1 MTSLNAFA
9 RLLCSTMTFF
19 VAEIVEML
27 QTFMWPFVRV
37 SAVMM
42 TAPIFSQRAVNLRVR
57 IVMGFVL
64 TWMIYPFID
73 VPQIDPFSVG
83 ALYGLFNEVTVGAL
97 MGVTLQ
103 IVTAAIVLSGHAVSS
118 SMGLGMANMMDPNLG
133 NVPTLSQF
141 LLIIGLLVFLALGGH
156 LVLISVLVQS
166 FTSIPI
172 GTGLLG
178 TNAITGFLTWSSQ
191 VFMGAVIMVLPIMLG
206 LLMINGCL
214 GVISRA
220 SPSLNVFAVGF
231 PALIPIGFGM
241 VLLSM
246 VLIIGKM
253 EGLWYLAF
261 QTLNENMLGL

>member
-1 MTSLNAFA
+1 MTL
-9 RLLCSTMTFF
+9 F

-37 SAVMM
+37 SAVMI
-42 TAPIFSQRAVNLRVR
+42 TAPIFSQRALNLRVR
-57 IVMGFVL
+57 IVTGFVL

-73 VPQIDPFSVG
+73 IPQVDPFTVG
-83 ALYGLFNEVTVGAL
+83 AIYGLFNEVTVGAL

-103 IVTAAIVLSGHAVSS
+103 IVSAAIIVSGHAVSS

-141 LLIIGLLVFLALGGH
+141 LLIIGLLVFLSLGGH

-166 FTSIPI
+166 FTSIPV
-172 GTGLLG
+172 GSGLLS
-178 TNAITGFLTWSSQ
+178 TNAISGFLAWSSQ
-191 VFMGAVIMVLPIMLG
+191 IFIGAVIMVLPVMLG

-220 SPSLNVFAVGF
+220 SPSLHVFAVGF
-231 PALIPIGFGM
+231 PALIPIGFCM

-246 VLIIGKM
+246 VIIVGKM
-253 EGLWYLAF
+253 EGLWFQAF
-261 QTLNENMLGL
+261 QALNENMLGL

>member
-1 MTSLNAFA
+1 
-9 RLLCSTMTFF
+9 MTFF
-19 VAEIVEML
+19 VAELVEML

-42 TAPIFSQRAVNLRVR
+42 TAPLFSQRAMNLRLR
-57 IVMGFVL
+57 ILIGFVL
-64 TWMIYPFID
+64 TWMIYPFI
-73 VPQIDPFSVG
+73 VIPQVDPFSIG

-103 IVTAAIVLSGHAVSS
+103 IVTAAIVVSGHAVSS

-166 FTSIPI
+166 FTSVPV
-172 GTGLLG
+172 GSGLLS
-178 TNAITGFLTWSSQ
+178 TDAISGFLAWSSQ
-191 VFMGAVIMVLPIMLG
+191 VFIGAVIMVLPVMLG
-206 LLMINGCL
+206 LLMINACL

-246 VLIIGKM
+246 VVIISKM
-253 EGLWYLAF
+253 EGLWFQAF

>member
-1 MTSLNAFA
+1 MTL
-9 RLLCSTMTFF
+9 F
-19 VAEIVEML
+19 VAEIVQML
-27 QTFMWPFVRV
+27 QTFMWPFVRI

-42 TAPIFSQRAVNLRVR
+42 TAPIFSQRAVNVRVR
-57 IVMGFVL
+57 IVTGFVL

-73 VPQIDPFSVG
+73 IPQVDPFTAG
-83 ALYGLFNEVTVGAL
+83 AIYRLFNEITVGAL

-103 IVTAAIVLSGHAVSS
+103 IVSAAIIVSGHAVSS

-141 LLIIGLLVFLALGGH
+141 LLIIGLLVFLSLGGH
-156 LVLISVLVQS
+156 LVLISILVQS
-166 FTSIPI
+166 FTSIPV
-172 GTGLLG
+172 GSGLLN
-178 TNAITGFLTWSSQ
+178 TNAIQGLLTWSSQ
-191 VFMGAVIMVLPIMLG
+191 IFIGAAIMVLPVMLG

-231 PALIPIGFGM
+231 PALIPIGFCM

-246 VLIIGKM
+246 VIIINKM
-253 EGLWYLAF
+253 EGLWFEAF
-261 QTLNENMLGL
+261 RTLNENVLGL

>member
-1 MTSLNAFA
+1 MTL
-9 RLLCSTMTFF
+9 F

-37 SAVMM
+37 TAVMI
-42 TAPIFSQRAVNLRVR
+42 TAPIFSQRALNLRVR
-57 IVMGFVL
+57 IVTGFVL
-64 TWMIYPFID
+64 TWMIYPFIEI
-73 VPQIDPFSVG
+73 PQVDPFTVG
-83 ALYGLFNEVTVGAL
+83 AIYGLFNEVTVGAL

-103 IVTAAIVLSGHAVSS
+103 IVSAAIIVSGHAVSS
-118 SMGLGMANMMDPNLG
+118 SMGLGMANMVDPNLG

-156 LVLISVLVQS
+156 LVLISILVQS
-166 FTSIPI
+166 FTSIPV
-172 GTGLLG
+172 GSGLLS
-178 TNAITGFLTWSSQ
+178 TNAISGFLTWSSQ
-191 VFMGAVIMVLPIMLG
+191 VFIGAVILVLPVMLG

-231 PALIPIGFGM
+231 PALIPIGFCM

-246 VLIIGKM
+246 MIVISKM
-253 EGLWYLAF
+253 EGLWFQAF

>member
-1 MTSLNAFA
+1 MTL
-9 RLLCSTMTFF
+9 F

-37 SAVMM
+37 SAVMI
-42 TAPIFSQRAVNLRVR
+42 TAPIFSQRALNLRVR
-57 IVMGFVL
+57 IVTGFVL

-73 VPQIDPFSVG
+73 IPQVDPFTVG
-83 ALYGLFNEVTVGAL
+83 AIYGLFNEVTVGAL

-103 IVTAAIVLSGHAVSS
+103 IVSAAIIVSGHAVSS

-141 LLIIGLLVFLALGGH
+141 LLIIGLLVFLSLGGH

-166 FTSIPI
+166 FTSIPV
-172 GTGLLG
+172 GSGLLS
-178 TNAITGFLTWSSQ
+178 TNAISGFLAWSSQ
-191 VFMGAVIMVLPIMLG
+191 IFIGAVIMVLPVMLG

-231 PALIPIGFGM
+231 PALIPIGFCM

-246 VLIIGKM
+246 VIIVGKM
-253 EGLWYLAF
+253 EGLWFQAF
-261 QTLNENMLGL
+261 QALNENMLGL

>member
-1 MTSLNAFA
+1 MTL
-9 RLLCSTMTFF
+9 F

-37 SAVMM
+37 SAVMI
-42 TAPIFSQRAVNLRVR
+42 TAPIFSQRALNLRVR
-57 IVMGFVL
+57 IVTGFVL

-73 VPQIDPFSVG
+73 IPQVDPFTVG
-83 ALYGLFNEVTVGAL
+83 AIYGLFNEVTVGAL

-103 IVTAAIVLSGHAVSS
+103 IVSAAIIVSGHAVSS

-141 LLIIGLLVFLALGGH
+141 LLIIGLLVVLSLGGH

-166 FTSIPI
+166 FTSIPV
-172 GTGLLG
+172 GSGLLS
-178 TNAITGFLTWSSQ
+178 TNAISGFLAWSSQ
-191 VFMGAVIMVLPIMLG
+191 IFIGAVIMVLPVMLG

-231 PALIPIGFGM
+231 PALIPIGFCM

-246 VLIIGKM
+246 VIIVGKM
-253 EGLWYLAF
+253 EGLWFQAF
-261 QTLNENMLGL
+261 QALNENMLGL

>member
-1 MTSLNAFA
+1 
-9 RLLCSTMTFF
+9 MTFF
-19 VAEIVEML
+19 VAELVEML

-42 TAPIFSQRAVNLRVR
+42 TAPLFSQRAMSLRLR
-57 IVMGFVL
+57 ILIGFVL
-64 TWMIYPFID
+64 TWMIYPFI
-73 VPQIDPFSVG
+73 VIPQVDPFSIG

-103 IVTAAIVLSGHAVSS
+103 IVTAAIVVSGHAVSS

-166 FTSIPI
+166 FTSVPV
-172 GTGLLG
+172 GSGLLS
-178 TNAITGFLTWSSQ
+178 TDAISGFLAWSSQ
-191 VFMGAVIMVLPIMLG
+191 VFIGAVIMVLPVMLG
-206 LLMINGCL
+206 LLMINACL
-214 GVISRA
+214 GEISRA

-246 VLIIGKM
+246 VVIISKM
-253 EGLWYLAF
+253 EGLWFQAF

>member
-1 MTSLNAFA
+1 MTL
-9 RLLCSTMTFF
+9 F

-42 TAPIFSQRAVNLRVR
+42 TAPIFSQRALNLRVR
-57 IVMGFVL
+57 IVTGFVL

-73 VPQIDPFSVG
+73 IPQVDPFTVS
-83 ALYGLFNEVTVGAL
+83 AIYRLFNEVTVGAL

-103 IVTAAIVLSGHAVSS
+103 IVSAAIIVSGHAVSS

-166 FTSIPI
+166 FMSIPV
-172 GTGLLG
+172 GSGLLN
-178 TNAITGFLTWSSQ
+178 TNAIEGLLTWSSQ
-191 VFMGAVIMVLPIMLG
+191 IFIGAVIMVLPVMLG

-231 PALIPIGFGM
+231 PALIPIGFCM
-241 VLLSM
+241 VLLSI
-246 VLIIGKM
+246 VIIISKM
-253 EGLWYLAF
+253 EGLWFQAF

>member
-1 MTSLNAFA
+1 
-9 RLLCSTMTFF
+9 
-19 VAEIVEML
+19 ML

-42 TAPIFSQRAVNLRVR
+42 TAPIFSQRALNLRVR
-57 IVMGFVL
+57 IVTGFVL

-73 VPQIDPFSVG
+73 IPQVDPFTVS
-83 ALYGLFNEVTVGAL
+83 AIYRLFNEVTVGAL

-103 IVTAAIVLSGHAVSS
+103 IVSAVIIVSGHAVSS

-166 FTSIPI
+166 FMSIPV
-172 GTGLLG
+172 GSGLLN
-178 TNAITGFLTWSSQ
+178 TNAIQGLLTWSSQ
-191 VFMGAVIMVLPIMLG
+191 IFIGAVIMVLPVMLG

-231 PALIPIGFGM
+231 PALIPIGFCM
-241 VLLSM
+241 VLLSI
-246 VLIIGKM
+246 VIIISKM
-253 EGLWYLAF
+253 EGLWFQAF

>member
-1 MTSLNAFA
+1 
-9 RLLCSTMTFF
+9 MTFF
-19 VAEIVEML
+19 VAELVEML
-27 QTFMWPFVRV
+27 QTFMWPFVRI

-42 TAPIFSQRAVNLRVR
+42 TAPLFSQRAMNLRLR
-57 IVMGFVL
+57 ILIGFVL
-64 TWMIYPFID
+64 TWMTYPFID
-73 VPQIDPFSVG
+73 IPQVDPFSIG

-103 IVTAAIVLSGHAVSS
+103 IVTAAIVVSGQAVSS

-166 FTSIPI
+166 FTSVPV
-172 GTGLLG
+172 GSGLLS
-178 TNAITGFLTWSSQ
+178 TDAISGFLAWSSQ
-191 VFMGAVIMVLPIMLG
+191 VFIGAVIMVLPVMLG
-206 LLMINGCL
+206 LLMINACL

-246 VLIIGKM
+246 VVIISKM
-253 EGLWYLAF
+253 EGLWFQAF

>member
-1 MTSLNAFA
+1 
-9 RLLCSTMTFF
+9 MTFF
-19 VAEIVEML
+19 VAELVEML

-42 TAPIFSQRAVNLRVR
+42 TAPLFSQRAMNLRLR
-57 IVMGFVL
+57 ILIGFVL

-73 VPQIDPFSVG
+73 IPQVDPFSIG

-103 IVTAAIVLSGHAVSS
+103 IVTAAIVVSGHAVSS

-166 FTSIPI
+166 FTSVPV
-172 GTGLLG
+172 GSGLLS
-178 TNAITGFLTWSSQ
+178 TDAISGFLAWSSQ
-191 VFMGAVIMVLPIMLG
+191 VFIGAVIMVLPVMLG
-206 LLMINGCL
+206 LLMINACL

-246 VLIIGKM
+246 VVIISKM
-253 EGLWYLAF
+253 EGLWFQAF
-261 QTLNENMLGL
+261 QTLNENMSGL

>member
-1 MTSLNAFA
+1 MTL
-9 RLLCSTMTFF
+9 F

-37 SAVMM
+37 SAVMI
-42 TAPIFSQRAVNLRVR
+42 TAPIFSQRALNLRVR
-57 IVMGFVL
+57 IVTGFVL

-73 VPQIDPFSVG
+73 IPQVDPFTVG
-83 ALYGLFNEVTVGAL
+83 AIYGLFNEVTVGAL

-103 IVTAAIVLSGHAVSS
+103 IVSAAIIVSGHAVSS

-141 LLIIGLLVFLALGGH
+141 LLIIGLLVFLSLGGH

-166 FTSIPI
+166 FTSIPV
-172 GTGLLG
+172 GSGLLSA
-178 TNAITGFLTWSSQ
+178 NAISGFLAWSSQ
-191 VFMGAVIMVLPIMLG
+191 IFIGAVIMVLPVMLG

-231 PALIPIGFGM
+231 PALIPIGFCM

-246 VLIIGKM
+246 VIIVGKM
-253 EGLWYLAF
+253 EGLWFQAF
-261 QTLNENMLGL
+261 QALNENMLGL

>member
-1 MTSLNAFA
+1 
-9 RLLCSTMTFF
+9 
-19 VAEIVEML
+19 
-27 QTFMWPFVRV
+27 
-37 SAVMM
+37 MM
-42 TAPIFSQRAVNLRVR
+42 TAPIFSQRALNLRVR
-57 IVMGFVL
+57 IVTGFVL

-73 VPQIDPFSVG
+73 IPQVDPFTVS
-83 ALYGLFNEVTVGAL
+83 AIYRLFNEVTVGAL

-103 IVTAAIVLSGHAVSS
+103 IVSAAIIVSGHAVSS

-156 LVLISVLVQS
+156 LVLISVLLVQS
-166 FTSIPI
+166 FMSIPV
-172 GTGLLG
+172 GSGLLN
-178 TNAITGFLTWSSQ
+178 TNAIQGLLTWSSQ
-191 VFMGAVIMVLPIMLG
+191 IFIGAVIMVLPVMLG

-231 PALIPIGFGM
+231 PALIPIGFCM
-241 VLLSM
+241 VLLSI
-246 VLIIGKM
+246 VIIISKM
-253 EGLWYLAF
+253 EGLWFQAF

>member
-1 MTSLNAFA
+1 
-9 RLLCSTMTFF
+9 MTFF
-19 VAEIVEML
+19 VAELVEML

-42 TAPIFSQRAVNLRVR
+42 TAPLFSQRAMNLRLR
-57 IVMGFVL
+57 ILIGFVL

-73 VPQIDPFSVG
+73 IPQVDPFSIG

-103 IVTAAIVLSGHAVSS
+103 IVTAAIVVSGHAVSS

-166 FTSIPI
+166 FTSVPV
-172 GTGLLG
+172 GSGLLS
-178 TNAITGFLTWSSQ
+178 TDAISGFLAWSSQ
-191 VFMGAVIMVLPIMLG
+191 VFIGAVIMVLPVMLG
-206 LLMINGCL
+206 LLMINACL

-246 VLIIGKM
+246 VVIISKM
-253 EGLWYLAF
+253 EGLWFQAF

>member
-1 MTSLNAFA
+1 MTL
-9 RLLCSTMTFF
+9 F

-37 SAVMM
+37 TAVMI
-42 TAPIFSQRAVNLRVR
+42 TAPIFSQRALNLRVR
-57 IVMGFVL
+57 IVTGFVL

-73 VPQIDPFSVG
+73 IPQVDPFTVS
-83 ALYGLFNEVTVGAL
+83 AIYRLFNEVTVGAL

-103 IVTAAIVLSGHAVSS
+103 IVSAAIIVSGHAVSS

-166 FTSIPI
+166 FMSIPV
-172 GTGLLG
+172 GSGLLN
-178 TNAITGFLTWSSQ
+178 TNAIQGLLTWSSQ
-191 VFMGAVIMVLPIMLG
+191 IFIGAVIMVLPVMLG

-231 PALIPIGFGM
+231 PALIPIGFCM
-241 VLLSM
+241 VLLSI
-246 VLIIGKM
+246 VIIISKM
-253 EGLWYLAF
+253 EGLWFQAF

>member
-1 MTSLNAFA
+1 
-9 RLLCSTMTFF
+9 
-19 VAEIVEML
+19 
-27 QTFMWPFVRV
+27 
-37 SAVMM
+37 
-42 TAPIFSQRAVNLRVR
+42 
-57 IVMGFVL
+57 
-64 TWMIYPFID
+64 
-73 VPQIDPFSVG
+73 
-83 ALYGLFNEVTVGAL
+83 
-97 MGVTLQ
+97 
-103 IVTAAIVLSGHAVSS
+103 
-118 SMGLGMANMMDPNLG
+118 
-133 NVPTLSQF
+133 
-141 LLIIGLLVFLALGGH
+141 
-156 LVLISVLVQS
+156 LISVLVQS

-191 VFMGAVIMVLPIMLG
+191 VFIGAVVMVLPIMLG

-253 EGLWYLAF
+253 EGLWYQAF

>member
-1 MTSLNAFA
+1 MTL
-9 RLLCSTMTFF
+9 F

-42 TAPIFSQRAVNLRVR
+42 TAPIFSQRALNLRVR
-57 IVMGFVL
+57 IVTGFVL

-73 VPQIDPFSVG
+73 IPQVDPFTVS
-83 ALYGLFNEVTVGAL
+83 AIYRLFNEVTVGAL

-103 IVTAAIVLSGHAVSS
+103 IVSAAIIVSGHAVSS

-166 FTSIPI
+166 FMSIPV
-172 GTGLLG
+172 GSGLLN
-178 TNAITGFLTWSSQ
+178 TNAIQGLLTWSSQ
-191 VFMGAVIMVLPIMLG
+191 IFIGAVIMVLPVMLG

-231 PALIPIGFGM
+231 PALIPIGFCM
-241 VLLSM
+241 VLLSI
-246 VLIIGKM
+246 VIIISKM
-253 EGLWYLAF
+253 EGLWFQAF

>member
-1 MTSLNAFA
+1 
-9 RLLCSTMTFF
+9 MTFF

-253 EGLWYLAF
+253 EGLWYQAF

>member
-1 MTSLNAFA
+1 
-9 RLLCSTMTFF
+9 MTFF
-19 VAEIVEML
+19 VAELVEML

-42 TAPIFSQRAVNLRVR
+42 TAPLFSQRAMSLRLR
-57 IVMGFVL
+57 ILIGFVL
-64 TWMIYPFID
+64 TWMIYPFI
-73 VPQIDPFSVG
+73 VIPQVDPFSIG

-103 IVTAAIVLSGHAVSS
+103 IVTAAIVVSGHAVSS

-166 FTSIPI
+166 FTSVPV
-172 GTGLLG
+172 GSGLLS
-178 TNAITGFLTWSSQ
+178 TDAISGFLAWSSQ
-191 VFMGAVIMVLPIMLG
+191 VFIGAVIMVLPVMLG
-206 LLMINGCL
+206 LLMINACL

-246 VLIIGKM
+246 VVIISKM
-253 EGLWYLAF
+253 EGLWFQAF

>member
-1 MTSLNAFA
+1 
-9 RLLCSTMTFF
+9 MTFF
-19 VAEIVEML
+19 VAELVEML
-27 QTFMWPFVRV
+27 QTFMWPFVRI

-42 TAPIFSQRAVNLRVR
+42 TAPLFSQRAMNLRLR
-57 IVMGFVL
+57 ILVGFVL

-73 VPQIDPFSVG
+73 IPQVDPFSIG

-103 IVTAAIVLSGHAVSS
+103 IVTAAIVVSGQAVSS

-166 FTSIPI
+166 FTSVPV
-172 GTGLLG
+172 GSGLLS
-178 TNAITGFLTWSSQ
+178 TDAISGFLAWSSQ
-191 VFMGAVIMVLPIMLG
+191 VFIGAVIMVLPVMLG
-206 LLMINGCL
+206 LLMINACL

-246 VLIIGKM
+246 VVIISKM
-253 EGLWYLAF
+253 EGLWFQAF

>member
-1 MTSLNAFA
+1 
-9 RLLCSTMTFF
+9 MTFF
-19 VAEIVEML
+19 VAELVEML

-42 TAPIFSQRAVNLRVR
+42 TAPLFSQRAMSLRLR
-57 IVMGFVL
+57 ILIGFVL
-64 TWMIYPFID
+64 TWMIYPFI
-73 VPQIDPFSVG
+73 VIPQVDPFSIG

-103 IVTAAIVLSGHAVSS
+103 IVTAAIVVSGHAVSS

-166 FTSIPI
+166 FTSVPV
-172 GTGLLG
+172 GSGLLS
-178 TNAITGFLTWSSQ
+178 TDAISGLLAWSSQ
-191 VFMGAVIMVLPIMLG
+191 VFIGAVIMVLPVMLG
-206 LLMINGCL
+206 LLMINACL

-246 VLIIGKM
+246 VVIISKM
-253 EGLWYLAF
+253 EGLWFQAF

>member
-1 MTSLNAFA
+1 MTL
-9 RLLCSTMTFF
+9 F

-37 SAVMM
+37 SAVMI
-42 TAPIFSQRAVNLRVR
+42 TAPIFSQRALNLRVR
-57 IVMGFVL
+57 IVTGFVL

-73 VPQIDPFSVG
+73 IPQVDPFTVG
-83 ALYGLFNEVTVGAL
+83 AIYGLFNEVTVGAL

-103 IVTAAIVLSGHAVSS
+103 IVSAAIIVSGHAVSS

-141 LLIIGLLVFLALGGH
+141 LLIIGLLVFLSLGGH

-166 FTSIPI
+166 FTSIPV
-172 GTGLLG
+172 GSGLLS
-178 TNAITGFLTWSSQ
+178 TNAISGFLAWSSQ
-191 VFMGAVIMVLPIMLG
+191 IFIGAVIMVLPVMLG

-231 PALIPIGFGM
+231 PALIPIGFCM

-246 VLIIGKM
+246 VIVISKM
-253 EGLWYLAF
+253 EGLWFQAF
-261 QTLNENMLGL
+261 QALNENMLGL

>member
-1 MTSLNAFA
+1 MTL
-9 RLLCSTMTFF
+9 F

-37 SAVMM
+37 SAVMI
-42 TAPIFSQRAVNLRVR
+42 TAPIFSQRALNLRVR
-57 IVMGFVL
+57 IVTGFVL

-73 VPQIDPFSVG
+73 IPQVDPFTVG
-83 ALYGLFNEVTVGAL
+83 AIYGLFNEVTVGAL

-103 IVTAAIVLSGHAVSS
+103 IVSAAIIVSGHAVSS

-141 LLIIGLLVFLALGGH
+141 LLIIGLLVFLSLGGH

-166 FTSIPI
+166 FTSIPV
-172 GTGLLG
+172 GSGLLS
-178 TNAITGFLTWSSQ
+178 TNAISGFLAWSSQ
-191 VFMGAVIMVLPIMLG
+191 IFIGAVIMVLPVMLG

-231 PALIPIGFGM
+231 PALIPIGFCM

-246 VLIIGKM
+246 VIIVGKL
-253 EGLWYLAF
+253 EGLWFQAF
-261 QTLNENMLGL
+261 QALNENMLGL

>member
-1 MTSLNAFA
+1 MIL
-9 RLLCSTMTFF
+9 F

-37 SAVMM
+37 TAVMI
-42 TAPIFSQRAVNLRVR
+42 TAPIFSQRALNLRVR
-57 IVMGFVL
+57 IVTGFVL
-64 TWMIYPFID
+64 TWMVYPFIEI
-73 VPQIDPFSVG
+73 PQVDPFTVG
-83 ALYGLFNEVTVGAL
+83 AIYGLFNEVTVGAL

-103 IVTAAIVLSGHAVSS
+103 IVSAAIIVSGHAVSS
-118 SMGLGMANMMDPNLG
+118 SMGLGMANMVDPNLG

-141 LLIIGLLVFLALGGH
+141 LLIVGLLVFLALGGH
-156 LVLISVLVQS
+156 LVLISILVQS
-166 FTSIPI
+166 FTSIPV
-172 GTGLLG
+172 GSGLLS
-178 TNAITGFLTWSSQ
+178 TNAISGFLAWSSQ
-191 VFMGAVIMVLPIMLG
+191 IFIGAVIMVLPVMLG

-231 PALIPIGFGM
+231 PALIPIGFCM

-246 VLIIGKM
+246 VIVISKM
-253 EGLWYLAF
+253 EGLWFQAF

>member
-253 EGLWYLAF
+253 EGLWYQAF

>member
-1 MTSLNAFA
+1 
-9 RLLCSTMTFF
+9 
-19 VAEIVEML
+19 ML

-42 TAPIFSQRAVNLRVR
+42 TAPLFSQRAMNLRLR
-57 IVMGFVL
+57 ILIGFVL
-64 TWMIYPFID
+64 TWMIYPFI
-73 VPQIDPFSVG
+73 VIPQVDPFSIG

-103 IVTAAIVLSGHAVSS
+103 IVTAAIVVSGHAVSS

-166 FTSIPI
+166 FTSVPV
-172 GTGLLG
+172 GSGLLS
-178 TNAITGFLTWSSQ
+178 TDAISGFLAWSSQ
-191 VFMGAVIMVLPIMLG
+191 VFIGAVIMVLPVMLG
-206 LLMINGCL
+206 LLMINACL

-246 VLIIGKM
+246 VVIISKM
-253 EGLWYLAF
+253 EGLWFQAF
-261 QTLNENMLGL
+261 QTLNENMFGL

>member
-1 MTSLNAFA
+1 
-9 RLLCSTMTFF
+9 MTFF
-19 VAEIVEML
+19 VAELVEML
-27 QTFMWPFVRV
+27 QTFMWPFVRI

-42 TAPIFSQRAVNLRVR
+42 TAPLFSQRAMNLRLR
-57 IVMGFVL
+57 ILIGFVL
-64 TWMIYPFID
+64 TWMTYPFID
-73 VPQIDPFSVG
+73 IPQVDPFSIG

-103 IVTAAIVLSGHAVSS
+103 IVTAAIVVSGQAVSS

-166 FTSIPI
+166 FTSVPV
-172 GTGLLG
+172 GGGLLN
-178 TNAITGFLTWSSQ
+178 TDAISGFLAWSSQ
-191 VFMGAVIMVLPIMLG
+191 VFIGAVIMVLPVMLG
-206 LLMINGCL
+206 LLMINACL

-246 VLIIGKM
+246 VVIISKM
-253 EGLWYLAF
+253 EGLWFQAF